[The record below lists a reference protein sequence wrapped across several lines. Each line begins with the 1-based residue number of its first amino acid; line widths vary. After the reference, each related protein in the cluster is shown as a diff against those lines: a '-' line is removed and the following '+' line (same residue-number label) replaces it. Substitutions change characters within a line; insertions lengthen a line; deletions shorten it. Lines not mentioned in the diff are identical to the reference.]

1 MTIAQVLNEL
11 GITEYVLRSEP
22 TNESE
27 FNQYFYKI
35 VGETENGHA
44 IESNN
49 PDDFDVTWEQ
59 IQSKIA
65 ELEAAEPLRL
75 LRIERDR
82 KLTEV
87 DWWTSRALD
96 GTPLTTE
103 QTAYRQALRDLP
115 ENSANVAIDE
125 NGTLI
130 NVEWPVKPE

>member
-1 MTIAQVLNEL
+1 MQEL
-11 GITEYVLRSEP
+11 Q
-22 TNESE
+22 N
-27 FNQYFYKI
+27 
-35 VGETENGHA
+35 
-44 IESNN
+44 
-49 PDDFDVTWEQ
+49 
-59 IQSKIA
+59 
-65 ELEAAEPLRL
+65 AEPMRL

-82 KLTEV
+82 KLAEV

>member
-1 MTIAQVLNEL
+1 MIIKILNDL
-11 GITEYVLRSEP
+11 GLTEWSLSGEP
-22 TNESE
+22 TNENE
-27 FNQYFYKI
+27 FNQMFSKV
-35 VGETENGHA
+35 VGIDDHGSSIMSH
-44 IESNN
+44 N
-49 PDDFDVTWEQ
+49 PDDFGVTWEQ
-59 IQSKIA
+59 IQSKIT

-75 LRIERDR
+75 LRQERDR

>member
-1 MTIAQVLNEL
+1 MIKKSSTRILNEAL
-11 GITEYVLRSEP
+11 SSMFNKEPVLCH
-22 TNESE
+22 
-27 FNQYFYKI
+27 I
-35 VGETENGHA
+35 VGDKIIEWNEPELSQPSQEA
-44 IESNN
+44 I
-49 PDDFDVTWEQ
+49 DA
-59 IQSKIA
+59 KIA
-65 ELEAAEPLRL
+65 ELEAAEPMRL

-82 KLTEV
+82 KLAEV

-96 GTPLTTE
+96 GTPLTEE

>member
-1 MTIAQVLNEL
+1 MNITEKIATVLNKL
-11 GITEYVLRSEP
+11 CPNSEYVIRNDKIEWIVERDSIP
-22 TNESE
+22 TDEE
-27 FNQYFYKI
+27 
-35 VGETENGHA
+35 
-44 IESNN
+44 
-49 PDDFDVTWEQ
+49 
-59 IQSKIA
+59 IQEKIA
-65 ELEAAEPLRL
+65 ELEAAEPMRL

>member
-1 MTIAQVLNEL
+1 MIIDTQIKLKALNFYYPD
-11 GITEYVLRSEP
+11 GGYIITNGVVDWIDNS
-22 TNESE
+22 TNNIPE
-27 FNQYFYKI
+27 
-35 VGETENGHA
+35 
-44 IESNN
+44 
-49 PDDFDVTWEQ
+49 EQ
-59 IQSKIA
+59 IQAKIA

>member
-1 MTIAQVLNEL
+1 MNYLAKALGELRPKEGMIYNSELPPIANKIIYDSESTIKITQEEL
-11 GITEYVLRSEP
+11 D
-22 TNESE
+22 N
-27 FNQYFYKI
+27 KI
-35 VGETENGHA
+35 QE
-44 IESNN
+44 IK
-49 PDDFDVTWEQ
+49 DRQ
-59 IQSKIA
+59 
-65 ELEAAEPLRL
+65 PLRL

-96 GTPLTTE
+96 GTPLTEE

>member
-1 MTIAQVLNEL
+1 MKRFYNKAIFA
-11 GITEYVLRSEP
+11 LRPNASFVQRGSSYSGLEWLDKSSEKP
-22 TNESE
+22 SE
-27 FNQYFYKI
+27 QEIENKI
-35 VGETENGHA
+35 QEFLA
-44 IESNN
+44 
-49 PDDFDVTWEQ
+49 
-59 IQSKIA
+59 
-65 ELEAAEPLRL
+65 LEPMRL

>member
-1 MTIAQVLNEL
+1 VITVDKALLELVPGTRWVLKGNSYSGL
-11 GITEYVLRSEP
+11 NWLDTEIDKPSEA
-22 TNESE
+22 E
-27 FNQYFYKI
+27 
-35 VGETENGHA
+35 
-44 IESNN
+44 
-49 PDDFDVTWEQ
+49 
-59 IQSKIA
+59 IQAKIA
-65 ELEAAEPLRL
+65 ELQAAEPLRL
-75 LRIERDR
+75 LRLERDR

-103 QTAYRQALRDLP
+103 QIAYRQALRDLP

>member
-1 MTIAQVLNEL
+1 MRHQSIYEL
-11 GITEYVLRSEP
+11 YPNVKRI
-22 TNESE
+22 
-27 FNQYFYKI
+27 
-35 VGETENGHA
+35 
-44 IESNN
+44 
-49 PDDFDVTWEQ
+49 DDFLGPMDINGNKIIVDEALVNAKIQELSQ
-59 IQSKIA
+59 IKSLK
-65 ELEAAEPLRL
+65 L

-82 KLTEV
+82 KLAEV

>member
-1 MTIAQVLNEL
+1 MKYDI
-11 GITEYVLRSEP
+11 S
-22 TNESE
+22 
-27 FNQYFYKI
+27 
-35 VGETENGHA
+35 HA
-44 IESNN
+44 ITDLYGPTKFVLKGVKYSGLEWYDERPKPSE
-49 PDDFDVTWEQ
+49 EQ
-59 IQSKIA
+59 IQEKIA

-82 KLTEV
+82 KLAEV

-96 GTPLTTE
+96 GTPLTEE

>member
-1 MTIAQVLNEL
+1 M
-11 GITEYVLRSEP
+11 RH
-22 TNESE
+22 
-27 FNQYFYKI
+27 
-35 VGETENGHA
+35 HA
-44 IESNN
+44 INLLYNN
-49 PDDFDVTWEQ
+49 VHNQVGNLCFDVNGNPIIVDEELVQ
-59 IQSKIA
+59 AKIA
-65 ELEAAEPLRL
+65 ELEAAEPMRL

-82 KLTEV
+82 KLAEV

-96 GTPLTTE
+96 GTPLTEE

>member
-1 MTIAQVLNEL
+1 MISKIDAILA
-11 GITEYVLRSEP
+11 
-22 TNESE
+22 
-27 FNQYFYKI
+27 I
-35 VGETENGHA
+35 VGPDKHFGLTVDGVLEWYESSDEGKPTE
-44 IESNN
+44 E
-49 PDDFDVTWEQ
+49 E
-59 IQSKIA
+59 IQAKIA

-96 GTPLTTE
+96 GTPLTEE

>member
-1 MTIAQVLNEL
+1 MRHQAIYEIYPNCTGIVDGVGVYGLNDEL
-11 GITEYVLRSEP
+11 ITVDEALVSA
-22 TNESE
+22 
-27 FNQYFYKI
+27 KI
-35 VGETENGHA
+35 
-44 IESNN
+44 
-49 PDDFDVTWEQ
+49 
-59 IQSKIA
+59 K
-65 ELEAAEPLRL
+65 ELKAAEPMRL
-75 LRIERDR
+75 LRQERDR

-96 GTPLTTE
+96 GTPLTEE

>member
-1 MTIAQVLNEL
+1 MINTKKDFLVESLLILVPDAEFISINNDLNLLQWKDE
-11 GITEYVLRSEP
+11 RPKPSE
-22 TNESE
+22 
-27 FNQYFYKI
+27 
-35 VGETENGHA
+35 
-44 IESNN
+44 
-49 PDDFDVTWEQ
+49 EQ
-59 IQSKIA
+59 IQAKIA

-75 LRIERDR
+75 LRLERDH

-96 GTPLTTE
+96 GTALTEE
-103 QTAYRQALRDLP
+103 QIAYRQALRDLP

>member
-1 MTIAQVLNEL
+1 M
-11 GITEYVLRSEP
+11 ITKADALLSLHPGAEWVLRGDNLEWLDTKQTQP
-22 TNESE
+22 TEE
-27 FNQYFYKI
+27 
-35 VGETENGHA
+35 E
-44 IESNN
+44 
-49 PDDFDVTWEQ
+49 
-59 IQSKIA
+59 IQAKIA
-65 ELEAAEPLRL
+65 ELEVAEPLRL

-96 GTPLTTE
+96 GTPLTEE
-103 QTAYRQALRDLP
+103 QIAYRQALRDLP

>member
-1 MTIAQVLNEL
+1 MR
-11 GITEYVLRSEP
+11 YS
-22 TNESE
+22 
-27 FNQYFYKI
+27 KI
-35 VGETENGHA
+35 HA
-44 IESNN
+44 IEKLCAGNSYAYIENEDRFIWNEKNIN
-49 PDDFDVTWEQ
+49 PQPSEEE
-59 IQSKIA
+59 IQAKIA

-96 GTPLTTE
+96 GTPLTEE

>member
-1 MTIAQVLNEL
+1 MIHKIDAIISLDPNAMVSCNENSGEVIWYSENKL
-11 GITEYVLRSEP
+11 KITEE
-22 TNESE
+22 E
-27 FNQYFYKI
+27 
-35 VGETENGHA
+35 
-44 IESNN
+44 
-49 PDDFDVTWEQ
+49 
-59 IQSKIA
+59 IQAKIA
-65 ELEAAEPLRL
+65 ELEAAEPMRL

-96 GTPLTTE
+96 GIPLTEE
-103 QTAYRQALRDLP
+103 QIAYRQALRDLP

>member
-1 MTIAQVLNEL
+1 MAKYKTSDVLLKYWKNYHFKCGDTYDSLIWKDERPQP
-11 GITEYVLRSEP
+11 TE
-22 TNESE
+22 
-27 FNQYFYKI
+27 
-35 VGETENGHA
+35 
-44 IESNN
+44 
-49 PDDFDVTWEQ
+49 EQ
-59 IQSKIA
+59 IQAKIA
-65 ELEAAEPLRL
+65 ELEAAEPMRL

>member
-1 MTIAQVLNEL
+1 MEIRLEKINIIDAIRELRPNSEWTIRNKDYSLLEWHDEH
-11 GITEYVLRSEP
+11 TEKP
-22 TNESE
+22 TEE
-27 FNQYFYKI
+27 
-35 VGETENGHA
+35 E
-44 IESNN
+44 
-49 PDDFDVTWEQ
+49 
-59 IQSKIA
+59 IQAKIA

-96 GTPLTTE
+96 GIPLTEE
-103 QTAYRQALRDLP
+103 QIAYRQALRDLP

>member
-1 MTIAQVLNEL
+1 MIKKSSTRILNEAL
-11 GITEYVLRSEP
+11 SSMFNKEPVLCH
-22 TNESE
+22 
-27 FNQYFYKI
+27 I
-35 VGETENGHA
+35 VGDKI
-44 IESNN
+44 IEWNEPELLQPSE
-49 PDDFDVTWEQ
+49 EQ
-59 IQSKIA
+59 IQAKIA

-75 LRIERDR
+75 LRQERDR

-96 GTPLTTE
+96 GTPLTEE

-125 NGTLI
+125 YGTLI

>member
-1 MTIAQVLNEL
+1 MRLITAIQDLVPKAKFEL
-11 GITEYVLRSEP
+11 RGNKLVWNDERPQP
-22 TNESE
+22 T
-27 FNQYFYKI
+27 
-35 VGETENGHA
+35 GEE
-44 IESNN
+44 
-49 PDDFDVTWEQ
+49 
-59 IQSKIA
+59 IQAKIA

-96 GTPLTTE
+96 GTPLTEE

>member
-1 MTIAQVLNEL
+1 M
-11 GITEYVLRSEP
+11 ITKADALLSLHPGAEWVLRGDNLEWLDTKQTQP
-22 TNESE
+22 TEE
-27 FNQYFYKI
+27 
-35 VGETENGHA
+35 E
-44 IESNN
+44 
-49 PDDFDVTWEQ
+49 
-59 IQSKIA
+59 IQAKIA
-65 ELEAAEPLRL
+65 ELEVAEPLRL

>member
-1 MTIAQVLNEL
+1 MRHYAINLLYNNVHNQVGNLC
-11 GITEYVLRSEP
+11 
-22 TNESE
+22 
-27 FNQYFYKI
+27 
-35 VGETENGHA
+35 
-44 IESNN
+44 
-49 PDDFDVTWEQ
+49 FDVNGNPVIVNEEE
-59 IQSKIA
+59 IQAKIA

-103 QTAYRQALRDLP
+103 QTVYRQALRDLP